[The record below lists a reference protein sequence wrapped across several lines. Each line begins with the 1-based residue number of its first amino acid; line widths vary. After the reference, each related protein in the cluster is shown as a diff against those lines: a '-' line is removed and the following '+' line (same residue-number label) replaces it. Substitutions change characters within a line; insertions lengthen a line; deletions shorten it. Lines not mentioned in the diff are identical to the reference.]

1 MVRVKITRNFQI
13 TIPASVRSKLGLKE
27 GEEVDVHLDEGG
39 RILIE
44 KLSEG
49 RKVLKA
55 GRKLLPDEIEK
66 IIEEGL
72 VESIK

>member
-27 GEEVDVHLDEGG
+27 GEEVDVHLDEEG

-44 KLSEG
+44 RLSG
-49 RKVLKA
+49 RRRVLKA
-55 GRKLLPDEIEK
+55 GRKLLPGEIEK
-66 IIEEGL
+66 IIEKGL
-72 VESIK
+72 AESIK

>member
-1 MVRVKITRNFQI
+1 MVRVKITRNFQV

-44 KLSEG
+44 RLSK
-49 RKVLKA
+49 RRRVLKA
-55 GRKLLPDEIEK
+55 GRKLLPDEIEE
-66 IIEEGL
+66 IIEKGL
-72 VESIK
+72 AESIK